1 MLYIESASLASASG
15 FVKTTGLP
23 TDSSNSNRPFR
34 TTYFRR
40 HFTWNGPATGVVL
53 RGISMIDDAAVF
65 YLNGQEALRLRM
77 PTSGTITFD
86 MAAIS
91 GAIGSNTDAA
101 EETIILPANLLVPG
115 DNVLAVEV
123 HQYFTGSSQSSSDV
137 VMGLK
142 LDAEISS
149 ALPAAQV
156 VINEVLARNDGL
168 TNPDGGLAA
177 WVELYNSAATD
188 ADIADMS
195 LSLSAAAPRVWVAPA
210 GTVVPAG
217 GHLVIHC
224 HPATAAGA
232 NNTGFGLNPAG
243 GRLHL
248 FHPLAG
254 GGGLRDSVVW
264 GNQLPDLSIGRL
276 PDGTGAFALN
286 LPSRGGINTG
296 AATGSPVAV
305 RVNEWLANPASGPD
319 WFELYN
325 TETLPVPLGGN
336 YLTDSTNNKTKQ
348 LIAPLSFIGGSG
360 TSRWLTFIADNNA
373 TLPGHVNFALSTG
386 GESLGFFTAAGYQ
399 LDAVAFG
406 PQVADVSEGSFP
418 DGSEP
423 VRTLVPTLAAAN
435 AVPNPDTDGDGM
447 PDAWEVAN
455 GLDPNQPAD
464 AAADADGDGMSNLAE
479 YVADTRPQ
487 DPGSRLTATL
497 ELNGGNAMVRFNAQP
512 GRGYT
517 VQFSDSMQPGSWQRL
532 ADVAPQA
539 VAGEITVSD
548 PDGATHATRFYRV
561 LTPLQL

>member
-1 MLYIESASLASASG
+1 
-15 FVKTTGLP
+15 
-23 TDSSNSNRPFR
+23 
-34 TTYFRR
+34 
-40 HFTWNGPATGVVL
+40 
-53 RGISMIDDAAVF
+53 
-65 YLNGQEALRLRM
+65 
-77 PTSGTITFD
+77 
-86 MAAIS
+86 
-91 GAIGSNTDAA
+91 
-101 EETIILPANLLVPG
+101 
-115 DNVLAVEV
+115 
-123 HQYFTGSSQSSSDV
+123 
-137 VMGLK
+137 
-142 LDAEISS
+142 
-149 ALPAAQV
+149 
-156 VINEVLARNDGL
+156 
-168 TNPDGGLAA
+168 
-177 WVELYNSAATD
+177 
-188 ADIADMS
+188 
-195 LSLSAAAPRVWVAPA
+195 
-210 GTVVPAG
+210 
-217 GHLVIHC
+217 
-224 HPATAAGA
+224 
-232 NNTGFGLNPAG
+232 
-243 GRLHL
+243 
-248 FHPLAG
+248 
-254 GGGLRDSVVW
+254 
-264 GNQLPDLSIGRL
+264 
-276 PDGTGAFALN
+276 
-286 LPSRGGINTG
+286 
-296 AATGSPVAV
+296 
-305 RVNEWLANPASGPD
+305 VNEWLANPASGPD

-399 LDAVAFG
+399 LDAIAFG
-406 PQVADVSEGSFP
+406 PQAADVSEGSYP
-418 DGSEP
+418 DG
-423 VRTLVPTLAAAN
+423 VAAIRTLVPTLAAAN